1 VTPTTTIALGPTTPV
16 SAPGPTQTGVSPLCN
31 AWQTP
36 GKGIGCVDF
45 ALLNG
50 ISSLQLYAWNP
61 ILGPL
66 GQNCLTQFWFQEY
79 YCVGVTQG
87 NGSVVTTTS
96 R

>member
-16 SAPGPTQTGVSPLCN
+16 SAPGPTQTGVSPLFN